1 MEEVWVFFFGTLC
14 LIPGFHLFVY
24 SVHSTCIRWA
34 FSMCQLL
41 FKAHVITTVKK
52 RDKYS
57 CPCRNYIL
65 SYCGV
70 YRTFNLWFGVIITKH
85 CVIMIWE
92 KVRFLICVLYPLTWY
107 EKNPKSWKKK
117 FPLEWTTFIW
127 VWVEILK
134 TCSVARCFH
143 QKVCKSSSFV
153 NPGKP
158 NSRHGLK
165 FFLLFFFYTFK
176 IALSLFALCSWWQ
189 SLKKV

>member
-1 MEEVWVFFFGTLC
+1 MSWFSKRFYSKLYFMTTMPHGRSLSFFFGTLC

-107 EKNPKSWKKK
+107 EKNPKSWKKNSHLNGQLS
-117 FPLEWTTFIW
+117 FEF
-127 VWVEILK
+127 ELK
-134 TCSVARCFH
+134 
-143 QKVCKSSSFV
+143 
-153 NPGKP
+153 
-158 NSRHGLK
+158 
-165 FFLLFFFYTFK
+165 Y
-176 IALSLFALCSWWQ
+176 
-189 SLKKV
+189 